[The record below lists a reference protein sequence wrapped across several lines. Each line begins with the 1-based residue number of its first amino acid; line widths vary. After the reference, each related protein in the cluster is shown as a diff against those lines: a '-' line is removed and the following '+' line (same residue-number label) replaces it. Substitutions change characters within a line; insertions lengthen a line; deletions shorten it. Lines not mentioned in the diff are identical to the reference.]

1 MAPGKKLFQAIEG
14 AGQRAVIRATTL
26 FSRPDPEFDL
36 GKARR
41 VLFTRHDAIGDMIMT
56 TGVFRRMREDRPDVE
71 IDVLASRINA
81 PALENLPYVSRVF
94 IHKRGNTRG
103 LMKLKPELRARRYD
117 AILDGRVIWPRVST
131 DTAFVLAASGAPR
144 RIGIGNRLSDYVYSD
159 RVHPRVDAHMIEY
172 MAALTVPLGVRADS
186 GDWRPELRSSEQER
200 AAAEQ
205 EWALARGNGFRLLVN
220 ISAGLAVRRWPYDRY
235 VPALRAIRAEHPELR
250 ILVMAPPHEFAEAKA
265 IAQQLGGAVSQAP
278 LRVAFALVE
287 GTDFLLTPD
296 TSIAHA
302 ASAYQPQTI
311 SLTAIP
317 FRDHFR
323 PWKTPGKV
331 LVAEGQAVSDLP
343 IPPVTAAVRELL
355 AQGAPRRAA
364 SRV

>member
-1 MAPGKKLFQAIEG
+1 MPFGKRFFQAVEG
-14 AGQRAVIRATTL
+14 AGQRAIIRATTL
-26 FSRPDPEFDL
+26 VSRPRPDCDL
-36 GKARR
+36 GNARR

-71 IDVLASRINA
+71 IDVLASKINA
-81 PALENLPYVSRVF
+81 PALENLPYISRVF

-103 LMKLKPELRARRYD
+103 LLALKPELRERRYD

-159 RVHPRVDAHMIEY
+159 RVYPPADAHMIEY
-172 MAALTVPLGVRADS
+172 MAALTVPLGVKADA
-186 GDWRPELRSSEQER
+186 GDWRPELRSSPAER
-200 AAAEQ
+200 EAAEK
-205 EWALARGNGFRLLVN
+205 EWAMVRGSGPRLLVN
-220 ISAGLAVRRWPYDRY
+220 ISAGLVVRRWPYDRY
-235 VPALRAIRAEHPELR
+235 VPALRAIRAENPDLR
-250 ILVMAPPHEFAEAKA
+250 ILVMAPPHEFNEAKG
-265 IAQQLGGAVSQAP
+265 IAEQLGGAVSQAP

-287 GTDFLLTPD
+287 STDFLLTPD

-311 SLTAIP
+311 SLTAVP

-323 PWKTPGKV
+323 PWKTPGTT
-331 LVAEGQAVSDLP
+331 LVGEGKEVSSLP
-343 IPPVTAAVRELL
+343 IPPVTEALRALL
-355 AQGAPRRAA
+355 ANGAPRRAA
-364 SRV
+364 RG